1 MLFSRE
7 REDDERQMNCITDG
21 MGRKKHPGFGGNIFQ
36 ALVYAV

>member
-21 MGRKKHPGFGGNIFQ
+21 MGRKKPPGFGRNIFQ
-36 ALVYAV
+36 GLL